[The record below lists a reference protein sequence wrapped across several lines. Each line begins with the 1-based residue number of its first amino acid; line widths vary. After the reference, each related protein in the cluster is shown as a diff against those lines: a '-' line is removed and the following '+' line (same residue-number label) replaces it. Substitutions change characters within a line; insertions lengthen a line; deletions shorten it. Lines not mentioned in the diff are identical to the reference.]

1 MFLFTAILFYFSKMS
16 FTLTEA
22 FITIF
27 KGRTT
32 SDVLTETPYTPATE
46 ASILPF
52 MNFIFFVI
60 VMFLSLRAIAH

>member
-16 FTLTEA
+16 FTLAEA

-27 KGRTT
+27 NGRIT
-32 SDVLTETPYTPATE
+32 SDVLTGTPYTPATE
-46 ASILPF
+46 ISILPF

-60 VMFLSLRAIAH
+60 VMFLFLRAIAR